1 MSMSSVYYMNAV
13 SPIQMAAN
21 STPGPQHHQLQTEDV
36 KSTLK
41 KVILIFLLLIVLD
54 LVIVIYALYCLFSSH
69 LPWYLTVLLIV
80 LLFCPYIGFFTAI
93 GVIVYYHVNKKKHN
107 TYSFEFY

>member
-21 STPGPQHHQLQTEDV
+21 STPGPLQTEDV
-36 KSTLK
+36 KSAVK